1 MVTSCPLSSRSP
13 ATVSPD
19 GPEPMTA
26 TFFSGF
32 FSHSRDVSGPVFPF
46 IVGGK
51 TLQITDG
58 HGAVLFAYNAFALTL
73 FLLGTD
79 PAADRWKG
87 VSFPEFGSGA
97 GKSPSAMH
105 LMNSGMSTDTGHPST
120 QDGFLHC
127 KHRLA
132 SVIAISSVSPSGTS
146 SKFLRL
152 TSGSCSGIL
161 TRSIFSFFA
170 IYSSVQL
177 TGCMFMRCFF
187 QRFPCW
193 FFLRPDRTP
202 VVWPARQNPLCVRQI
217 PDRPHR
223 RTWYLRPRIRG
234 STRTCRFRRP

>member
-1 MVTSCPLSSRSP
+1 MATGRSFLPTMHLPSHCSSWGQTRPQTAGRAFLSQSL
-13 ATVSPD
+13 AVA
-19 GPEPMTA
+19 PE
-26 TFFSGF
+26 
-32 FSHSRDVSGPVFPF
+32 
-46 IVGGK
+46 
-51 TLQITDG
+51 
-58 HGAVLFAYNAFALTL
+58 
-73 FLLGTD
+73 
-79 PAADRWKG
+79 
-87 VSFPEFGSGA
+87 
-97 GKSPSAMH
+97 KSPSAMH